1 MGSIY
6 GTFRETTFCRA
17 RWLVFFLWAEDLYML
32 PSSWWYPY
40 TGPLCADMLTGP
52 ETKWQ
57 CQVSVLKIRAHILQ
71 YKSPSSFPYYTLY
84 SSSVVFF
91 FVFFFTSCLERR
103 GSCKLTE
110 RHWSLSTASADK
122 PASHSALAGGMGHWE
137 TQSSLAGSQ
146 QSLPAPSGPTQL
158 STLN

>member
-1 MGSIY
+1 MPG
-6 GTFRETTFCRA
+6 E
-17 RWLVFFLWAEDLYML
+17 VFL
-32 PSSWWYPY
+32 
-40 TGPLCADMLTGP
+40 
-52 ETKWQ
+52 
-57 CQVSVLKIRAHILQ
+57 
-71 YKSPSSFPYYTLY
+71 
-84 SSSVVFF
+84 FF
-91 FVFFFTSCLERR
+91 FASWRFMYAALLLMISLHRTTLCWHAHWSRNKVTVPSISFENPSTHLTIQVPPLILVSLLHSLLILCSFFFFFFTSCLERR

>member
-1 MGSIY
+1 MATIY
-6 GTFRETTFCRA
+6 GTFRESTFCRA
-17 RWLVFFLWAEDLYML
+17 KWLVFFCCELKIYVCCPPPDDI
-32 PSSWWYPY
+32 P
-40 TGPLCADMLTGP
+40 TQDH
-52 ETKWQ
+52 
-57 CQVSVLKIRAHILQ
+57 SVLTYSLVQKQSDSAKYQFWKSEHTSYNTSPPPILV
-71 YKSPSSFPYYTLY
+71 SLLHSLLILCSF
-84 SSSVVFF
+84 
-91 FVFFFTSCLERR
+91 FFFTSCLERR